1 MAALALLGAG
11 EGATAVVLFY
21 RVGALALVL
30 QGALWCVAMEA
41 LASIVGSLLGIRI
54 SSKATATATAEAL
67 AGTQREPV

>member
-1 MAALALLGAG
+1 
-11 EGATAVVLFY
+11 VLFY